1 MLWQGAI
8 PATINQLKQ
17 TEIYKMTNLEFRT
30 FLDLLTKYSCSEFY
44 ELFETVKEKHEK
56 EFMKKLKIM
65 FDRIEDRTV

>member
-1 MLWQGAI
+1 
-8 PATINQLKQ
+8 
-17 TEIYKMTNLEFRT
+17 MTNLEFRT